1 MLDELFAELNSRM
14 QKAIDGLAREL
25 ATIRAGR
32 ATPALLDN
40 IMVDYQGTSIP
51 LYQLATISIPEANLI
66 IIQPW
71 DRTSLRDIEKAIL
84 TANIGLN
91 PANDGNIIRV
101 VIPPLNE
108 ERRKELV
115 KLVSRKVEERRIAI
129 RNIRRDGIEKL
140 RELEKNKEISQDELT
155 SNAKKVDQLT
165 EVCVDKVSEL
175 GQNKENE
182 IQEI

>member
-1 MLDELFAELNSRM
+1 MVDELFAELDSRM
-14 QKAIDGLAREL
+14 EKTVDGLAREL

-32 ATPALLDN
+32 ATPSLLDN
-40 IMVDYQGTSIP
+40 IIVDYQGTSIP
-51 LYQLATISIPEANLI
+51 LYQLATISVPEANLI

-84 TANIGLN
+84 AANIGLN

-101 VIPPLNE
+101 VIPPLSE
-108 ERRKELV
+108 ERRRELV
-115 KLVSRKVEERRIAI
+115 KVVSRKVEERRIAI

-140 RELEKNKEISQDELT
+140 REMEKNKEISQDELK
-155 SNAKKVDQLT
+155 SNAKKIDQLT
-165 EVCVDKVSEL
+165 DVCIDKVSEL
-175 GQNKENE
+175 GESKEKE